1 MSVRVQVPLEVQTL
15 SFFENKGE
23 NHMDILSF
31 ILGMSVVVVIAVAIV
46 AVMAFVK
53 VRKHDKEIE
62 NIHQVIALESERTKR
77 DMTDLERNINSF
89 LDSRLDKL
97 ESRITSRKA

>member
-1 MSVRVQVPLEVQTL
+1 
-15 SFFENKGE
+15 
-23 NHMDILSF
+23 MDILSF

-46 AVMAFVK
+46 AVIAYVK
-53 VRKHDKEIE
+53 VRKHNEAIE

-77 DMTDLERNINSF
+77 DMTDLERNISSF

-97 ESRITSRKA
+97 ESRISSRKA

>member
-1 MSVRVQVPLEVQTL
+1 
-15 SFFENKGE
+15 
-23 NHMDILSF
+23 MDIISF
-31 ILGMSVVVVIAVAIV
+31 ILGMSVVVVIAIAIV

-53 VRKHDKEIE
+53 VRKHSKEIE
-62 NIHQVIALESERTKR
+62 TIHQIMANEFERTNR
-77 DMTDLERNINSF
+77 DMTELDRRIVSV